1 MCGLVVNSVLVLLF
15 VVGCI
20 RVSQNVSLDLPVG
33 FGGLRGRYLRN
44 HDRGAEAKVSQVL
57 AKAPQMVND
66 DANDDADD
74 DGPVYLQASGLSSE
88 SDAEWWLDS
97 GYVDALRWKGVKWA
111 S

>member
-1 MCGLVVNSVLVLLF
+1 
-15 VVGCI
+15 
-20 RVSQNVSLDLPVG
+20 
-33 FGGLRGRYLRN
+33 
-44 HDRGAEAKVSQVL
+44 
-57 AKAPQMVND
+57 MVND